1 MIKRKTPAD
10 GKGWGQVQI
19 GTSSL
24 VLIFTVLCLVVFS
37 TLSIASAKMDQKLA
51 EKNQQYVKDYYIG
64 DGKAEE
70 ILKEINSKLIDYENN
85 QDGEENFQAF
95 LKKEFGDSYQQG
107 VQLLTYRV
115 DLNKEQFLLVEL
127 ELLTRGENRES
138 NKKYMIRKWV
148 VKNKV
153 DYEIYDD
160 LPVWDGTSIE

>member
-37 TLSIASAKMDQKLA
+37 TLSIASAKVDQKLA
-51 EKNQQYVKDYYIG
+51 EKNQQYVIDYYIG

-70 ILKEINSKLIDYENN
+70 ILKEINGKLTDFEKN
-85 QDGEENFQAF
+85 QGGEEEFQAL
-95 LKKEFGDSYQQG
+95 LKQEFVDSYQQETR
-107 VQLLTYRV
+107 LLTYRI

-127 ELLTRGENRES
+127 EILNRIQNQENS
-138 NKKYMIRKWV
+138 KKYMIKKWI

-160 LPVWDGTSIE
+160 LPVWDGSSIE